1 MGFKGKFFTY
11 VFFWM
16 LIFGCVDPV
25 HGQLSTIG
33 REFYL
38 GFMENNRIVPNR
50 IDQASIIISASEDAK
65 GIIRYTN
72 KTISFSIKSGE
83 QFVYDFPQDGL
94 DIIHRSSGK
103 IENLAVSIF
112 ADGNIAVHAFNF
124 RQRSADGTVILPLSS
139 LGKDYLVTAHA
150 EKFSSGV
157 SGGSNINYE
166 STLLVVAVEDETD
179 IEITTTT
186 ATVNTIP
193 AGAPINVR
201 LKKGETY
208 QIKAIGDLT
217 GTRVRVIGSQDGDCK
232 NIAVFGGNKMT
243 SVGTDCEG
251 TTGDH
256 LYQQAYPLFS
266 WGKEYIHVPLKG
278 RTSGEMVKVLASE
291 DNTQI
296 FINGVS
302 QGNLNS
308 GKFSVFFFGPEQL
321 ANITATKPIAVTVFA
336 KSQWCNVQNG
346 PTASNGDPTMITLS
360 PNPQLI
366 KSVAF
371 SAVKV
376 VGIIN
381 HYINIITKTG
391 SQGKTLLDGVNV
403 GNQFLPVPGNP
414 GYVYAQVEVSEGVH
428 TMTNPD
434 GVIAYV
440 YGSGF
445 IESYGYSAG
454 ASLSNLNFKT
464 EVKYDFEVEGDKVA
478 CLGET
483 GVWKVIPDNPK
494 FEIFEWTFGDGTAM
508 QEGQEVDHLFE
519 KPGIYEIKILA
530 FTGDR
535 ACDQI
540 EEAFFEVEVFQ
551 SSGKISGADN
561 VCPVIDQVVYTFENF
576 QNTARVIWEV
586 TGGEIIFSDNYSAKI
601 QWGNFDPDAKV
612 IAIPVTSQG
621 CVGTPMEMEVLINE
635 AIEPDF
641 PEGRSQVCF
650 GESENFTYKV
660 KNLIP
665 DRKYQWFVTGGTII
679 SGENTTEVSVKW
691 QGVGSEGEIWFEE
704 YSQINTSC
712 GGESKR
718 LKVKVNPPMEANLIS
733 FTEEIC
739 AGSNLGKIE
748 VLAIGGTGD
757 FRFEWSHDPLLKGPF
772 AAGLGTGIY
781 SVKVMDSGGCEIFF
795 ENLEISSSETFELK
809 GNPLITNAS
818 CFDLADGK
826 VDFELQGGTKPYRID
841 GFDFILVGNQ
851 LQVFNLPKG
860 DQRLIV
866 KDVVGC
872 EFVLEVTIDSP
883 APITVDF
890 KIEKFACSGLA
901 NGSLL
906 AIPQGG
912 VAPFLF
918 FWDWENST
926 APNLID
932 IPSGEYGL
940 IVKDGN
946 GCQKKVFGKM
956 EEGIPILRMP
966 TGFIPKDGLF
976 QGVSNCDLQF
986 NLWVYDKWGSLIY
999 AGEKGWNGKI
1009 GDQEAMIGTYTYMI
1023 EYFFKVD
1030 GQKQTLQQR
1039 GAFTLL
1045 K

>member
-1 MGFKGKFFTY
+1 MRFLGKVSMCVLGLMLFFSSFNP
-11 VFFWM
+11 VF
-16 LIFGCVDPV
+16 
-25 HGQLSTIG
+25 GQLSTIG
-33 REFYL
+33 REFFL

-50 IDQASIIISASEDAK
+50 IDQASIIISASEDAS
-65 GIIRYTN
+65 GIIQYVN
-72 KTISFSIKSGE
+72 NSIPFSIKSGE
-83 QFVYDFPQDGL
+83 QFVYDFPQEGL

-103 IENLAVSIF
+103 IENLGVYISAT
-112 ADGNIAVHAFNF
+112 GNIAVHAFNF
-124 RQRSADGTVILPLSS
+124 RQRSADGTVVLPLSS

-150 EKFSSGV
+150 EKFAPGV

-166 STLLVVAVEDETD
+166 STLLVVAVEDDTNV
-179 IEITTTT
+179 EIITTT

-193 AGAPINVR
+193 ADAPINIK
-201 LKKGETY
+201 LKKGESY

-217 GTRVRVIGSQDGDCK
+217 GTRVRVTGSQDGDCK

-291 DNTQI
+291 NNTQI
-296 FINGVS
+296 FVNGVS
-302 QGNLNS
+302 KGNLNS
-308 GKFSVFFFGPEQL
+308 GKFSTFVFGPEEL

-336 KSQWCNVQNG
+336 KSQWCNIQNG
-346 PTASNGDPTMITLS
+346 PLASNGDPTMITLS

-376 VGIIN
+376 VGIVN
-381 HYINIITKTG
+381 HYVNIIAKTG
-391 SQGKTLLDGVNV
+391 TQGGTVLDGVNV
-403 GNQFLPVPGNP
+403 GNQFSPVPGNA
-414 GYVYAQVEVSEGVH
+414 GYVYAQVEISEGVH

-454 ASLSNLNFKT
+454 ASLSNLNFET
-464 EVKYDFEVEGDKVA
+464 EVDYDFEVEGNKVA

-483 GVWKVIPDNPK
+483 GAWKIIPSNPK
-494 FEIFEWTFGDGTAM
+494 FEIFEWTFGDGTDM
-508 QEGQEVDHLFE
+508 QEGQEVDHLFKE
-519 KPGIYEIKILA
+519 PGIYQIKIVA

-540 EEAFFEVEVFQ
+540 EEAFFDVEVVE
-551 SSGKISGADN
+551 SSGEISGADN
-561 VCPVIDQVVYTFENF
+561 VCPLIDEAVYEFVNF
-576 QNTARVIWEV
+576 QNAGKVIWEV
-586 TGGEIIFSDNYSAKI
+586 TGGEIIDSDNYSAKI
-601 QWGNFDPDAKV
+601 RWGDFDPKAKV
-612 IAIPVTSQG
+612 IAIPVTDQG
-621 CVGTPMEMEVLINE
+621 CLGKPVEMGILINP
-635 AIEPDF
+635 AIEPEL
-641 PEGRSQVCF
+641 PEGRSQICF
-650 GESENFTYKV
+650 GESESFKYKV

-679 SGENTTEVSVKW
+679 SGENATEVTVEW
-691 QGVGSEGEIWFEE
+691 QGVGSQGEIWFEE

-718 LKVKVNPPMEANLIS
+718 LKVKVNPPMEANLIA

-739 AGSNLGKIE
+739 AGSKLGRIE
-748 VLAIGGTGD
+748 ILAIGGTGD
-757 FRFEWSHDPLLKGPF
+757 FTFEWSHDPLLKGNL
-772 AAGLGTGIY
+772 AEGLGIGTY
-781 SVKVMDSGGCEIFF
+781 SVLVKDSGGCEIFF
-795 ENLEISSSETFELK
+795 ENLEISSSEAFELI
-809 GNPLITNAS
+809 GAPTITNAS

-826 VDFELQGGTKPYRID
+826 VDFELRGGTKPYRVE
-841 GFDFILVGNQ
+841 GFDFVATENQ
-851 LQVFNLPKG
+851 LEVFGLPRG
-860 DQRLIV
+860 EHRLVV
-866 KDVVGC
+866 KDVIGC
-872 EFVLEVTIDSP
+872 EFILEVTIDSP
-883 APITVDF
+883 PAISVDF
-890 KIEKFACSGLA
+890 QIQKFACSGLA

-918 FWDWENST
+918 LWDWENST
-926 APNLID
+926 APNIID

-940 IVKDGN
+940 TVEDAN

-956 EEGIPILRMP
+956 EEGVPILRMP

-986 NLWVYDKWGSLIY
+986 NLWVYDKWGSLVY
-999 AGEKGWNGKI
+999 AGEKGWDGKI
-1009 GDQEAMIGTYTYMI
+1009 GDQDAAIGTYTYMI
-1023 EYFFKVD
+1023 EYFFNIE
-1030 GQKQTLQQR
+1030 GEKQTLQQR
-1039 GAFTLL
+1039 GSFTLL

>member
-1 MGFKGKFFTY
+1 MRFLGKISIY
-11 VFFWM
+11 VLGLM
-16 LIFGCVDPV
+16 LTISCLNPV
-25 HGQLSTIG
+25 YGQLSTIG
-33 REFYL
+33 REFFL

-50 IDQASIIISASEDAK
+50 IDQASIIISASEDAS
-65 GIIRYTN
+65 GIIQYVN
-72 KTISFSIKSGE
+72 NTIPFSIKSGE

-94 DIIHRSSGK
+94 DIIHRTSGK
-103 IENLAVSIF
+103 IENLGVYVS

-150 EKFSSGV
+150 EQFAPGV

-166 STLLVVAVEDETD
+166 STLLVVAVEDDTNV
-179 IEITTTT
+179 EITTTT
-186 ATVNTIP
+186 GTVNTIP
-193 AGAPINVR
+193 PGAPINVT
-201 LKKGETY
+201 LKKGESY
-208 QIKAIGDLT
+208 QIKAKGDLT
-217 GTRVRVIGSQDGDCK
+217 GTRVRVLGSQDGDCK

-278 RTSGEMVKVLASE
+278 RTSGEMVKVLAAE
-291 DNTQI
+291 NNTQI
-296 FINGVS
+296 FLNGVS

-308 GKFSVFFFGPEQL
+308 GKFSTFMFGPEEL
-321 ANITATKPIAVTVFA
+321 ANITASKPIAVTVFA
-336 KSQWCNVQNG
+336 KSQWCNIQNG
-346 PTASNGDPTMITLS
+346 PLASNGDPTMITLS

-366 KSVAF
+366 KKVAF

-381 HYINIITKTG
+381 HYVNIIAKSGTQEGTVI
-391 SQGKTLLDGVNV
+391 DGVNV
-403 GNQFLPVPGNP
+403 GNQFSPVPGNA
-414 GYVYAQVEVSEGVH
+414 GYVYAQVEISEGVH
-428 TMTNPD
+428 TLTNPE

-454 ASLSNLNFKT
+454 ASLSNLNFET
-464 EVKYDFEVEGDKVA
+464 EVLYDFEVQGDKTA

-483 GVWKVIPDNPK
+483 GAWKIIPTNPK
-494 FEIFEWTFGDGTAM
+494 FEIFEWSFGDGTDM
-508 QEGQEVDHLFE
+508 QEGQEVDHLFDE
-519 KPGIYEIKILA
+519 PGIYQIRILA

-540 EEAFFEVEVFQ
+540 EEAFFDIEVVE
-551 SSGKISGADN
+551 SLGELTGPDN
-561 VCPVIDQVVYTFENF
+561 VCPLIDEAVYNF
-576 QNTARVIWEV
+576 VNYQNTSQVIWEV
-586 TGGEIIFSDNYSAKI
+586 TGGEIIDSDNYSAVI
-601 QWGNFDPDAKV
+601 RWGAFNPEAKL
-612 IAIPVTSQG
+612 IATPLSEEG
-621 CVGTPMEMEVLINE
+621 CPGQAVELPVLINE
-635 AIEPDF
+635 SIEPDF
-641 PEGRSQVCF
+641 PEGRTQVCF
-650 GESENFTYKV
+650 GESDNFTYKV

-665 DRKYQWFVTGGTII
+665 ERTYKWFVIGGTIL
-679 SGENTTEVSVKW
+679 SADNASEVTVEW
-691 QGVGSEGEIWFEE
+691 QGVGSQGEIWFEE
-704 YSQINTSC
+704 YSEINTSC

-718 LKVKVNPPMEANLIS
+718 LKVKVNPPMEASLIS

-739 AGSNLGKIE
+739 AGSNLGRIE

-757 FRFEWSHDPLLKGPF
+757 FTFEWFHDPLLKGPL
-772 AAGLGTGIY
+772 ATGLTIGNY
-781 SVKVMDSGGCEIFF
+781 SVLVKDSGGCEIAF
-795 ENLEISSSETFELK
+795 ENLEISSSEAFELI
-809 GNPLITNAS
+809 GTPIVTNAS

-826 VDFELQGGTKPYRID
+826 VEFELLGGTKPYKIE
-841 GFDFILVGNQ
+841 GFDFKANENQ
-851 LQVFNLPKG
+851 LEIFGLPRG
-860 DQRLIV
+860 EHRLIV

-872 EFVLEVTIDSP
+872 EFILDVVVDSP
-883 APITVDF
+883 PAISVEF
-890 KIEKFACSGLA
+890 RIEKFACSGLA

-918 FWDWENST
+918 LWDWENST
-926 APNLID
+926 APNIID

-940 IVKDGN
+940 TVVDAN

-966 TGFIPKDGLF
+966 TGFIPKDGPF
-976 QGVSNCDLQF
+976 QGVSNCELQF

-999 AGEKGWNGKI
+999 SGDKGWDGKI
-1009 GDQEAMIGTYTYMI
+1009 GQEDAGIGTYTYMI
-1023 EYFFKVD
+1023 EYFFNIE
-1030 GQKQTLQQR
+1030 GEKQTLQQR
-1039 GAFTLL
+1039 GSFTLL